1 MKNFAISM
9 ALFGFVACSNNASLP
24 AKTAASTVRKADLA
38 KYAGQN
44 IPDRPK
50 VSAFAL
56 DEIEMRLDAFR
67 VGLVSFMQSETP
79 RVEFMIPEPADYVE
93 LLRCR
98 EDAAAIQDLLNL
110 EMSVGN
116 VTSAVRLMREN
127 DYWQKAATSAACLLL
142 SPSVSENSYFDA
154 SAPSGTWRYV
164 GRACVQQARL
174 LDTADLGTRNCSK
187 QVAVSTSLR
196 SFQNL
201 RAEREIAA
209 LDDMRNALSR
219 ADGMGR
225 RIYFQTVEYNN
236 ALVVCMKNVASNM
249 ESQMR
254 FSGIAQIL
262 GAGISLGSAMLSGSP
277 QNMSVEAL
285 WKTGNS
291 ALARGAAMGGLLS
304 SFYVN
309 PSQYLQSCPMA
320 EKIQQDLKIIS
331 LDLKLAHH
339 DYLAARAVAGEA
351 VASRAAVEK

>member
-98 EDAAAIQDLLNL
+98 EDAAAIQDLSNL

-201 RAEREIAA
+201 RAERETAA
-209 LDDMRNALSR
+209 LDDMRKALSR

-225 RIYFQTVEYNN
+225 QIYFQTVEYNN

-262 GAGISLGSAMLSGSP
+262 GAGISLGAAMLSGSP
-277 QNMSVEAL
+277 QNMSVETL
-285 WKTGNS
+285 WKTSNG

-320 EKIQQDLKIIS
+320 EKIQQDLKILS